1 MKTLQH
7 SDELIDLGAISTE
20 TRGLEPIGKPDV
32 EQGDHYP
39 FGGGAIS
46 ADDGRRAACRSRA
59 ARRLGKAMQ

>member
-1 MKTLQH
+1 MKNLNANE
-7 SDELIDLGAISTE
+7 DLIDLGAISLE

-46 ADDGRRAACRSRA
+46 ADD
-59 ARRLGKAMQ
+59 

>member
-1 MKTLQH
+1 MRLILVVLGKVKVMKTLKH

-46 ADDGRRAACRSRA
+46 ADD
-59 ARRLGKAMQ
+59 